1 MTTKLPAAFSPEVI
15 AELARPYV
23 RFDPRTAQLSP
34 DVEPRWYA
42 VEISSRDVEAELIK
56 RRFGIYVPEC
66 DETIVSRGR
75 KIERRVPM
83 FVGYVFVFLWATDQN
98 WQQIVA
104 TPGVVGI
111 LGELTDDEIDR
122 VRRRENTE
130 RPIALQSFPVQRVAP
145 AGKKKQRYRRR
156 KKPITIM
163 VEDEI
168 VCVRPWSA
176 FEDAIETLD
185 SEGRTQALRDYILS

>member
-1 MTTKLPAAFSPEVI
+1 MSKLPVVFSPEVM
-15 AELARPYV
+15 AELARTYV
-23 RFDPRTAQLSP
+23 PFDVRAAQLSP
-34 DVEPRWYA
+34 NVTPKWYVVEVR
-42 VEISSRDVEAELIK
+42 SRDVEAELIE

-66 DETIVSRGR
+66 DETIISRGR
-75 KIERRVPM
+75 KIERRMPM
-83 FVGYVFVFLWATDQN
+83 FVGYVFVFLWDTDQN

-111 LGELTDDEIDR
+111 LGVLSDEEVDR

-130 RPIALQSFPVQRVAP
+130 RPVTLQSFPMLQHAP
-145 AGKKKQRYRRR
+145 TGKKKRRFR
-156 KKPITIM
+156 KSRKPVTVM

-185 SEGRTQALRDYILS
+185 SDGRTQALRDYILS